1 MTISIVE
8 VLISRDG
15 MSRKEAK
22 DLVEEARK
30 DLNKRLSEGEYPF
43 DICEEWFGLEP
54 DYIVDLTL

>member
-1 MTISIVE
+1 
-8 VLISRDG
+8 
-15 MSRKEAK
+15 MSRKEAQ

-30 DLNKRLSEGEYPF
+30 DLNKRLSEGELPF